1 MSATEGGRFNGAIVA
16 DGLIARMGAV
26 LLSDHAKE
34 LGVTVP
40 MDLRHLLSSGT
51 CLNDVLL
58 DSGIGCNFGLSWKGR
73 GLRQASGAGDRQEKF
88 GARLVKRAES
98 CSTRW
103 LNTEALLL
111 VCKFALNLANEIRR
125 GDEHAWVIFL
135 PQQFAARTYE
145 HEAMARQARVHT

>member
-1 MSATEGGRFNGAIVA
+1 MTFCSIAKLGAI
-16 DGLIARMGAV
+16 
-26 LLSDHAKE
+26 
-34 LGVTVP
+34 LG
-40 MDLRHLLSSGT
+40 
-51 CLNDVLL
+51 CL
-58 DSGIGCNFGLSWKGR
+58 GKGEV
-73 GLRQASGAGDRQEKF
+73 LRQASGADDRQEKF
-88 GARLVKRAES
+88 GARLVKAAES